1 MENKRL
7 GGSKRKSAARIEK
20 ERRHKASA
28 RYRKLLKNVAMIVL
42 AVALITLI
50 IFALVAPP
58 RVVG

>member
-1 MENKRL
+1 MAE
-7 GGSKRKSAARIEK
+7 
-20 ERRHKASA
+20 ASA
-28 RYRKLLKNVAMIVL
+28 RVPRALKRSAGARRVQETASCKKNVAMIVL